1 MIEIVEL
8 TKVYRTGGGIRDVTF
23 EVKNGEIVGFV
34 GVNGAGKTTTIETA
48 VGVKVPQ
55 KGDVRMDGKSILKEK
70 VEASTLTG
78 WVPEIPSFDPDMK
91 AEDYFLYVCGLRRI
105 SGHEAKE
112 LAKKLF
118 EEVGLRGHER
128 KRIRQY
134 SQGMKKRLALAISM
148 ISNPSNFL
156 FDEVLNGL
164 DPEGIRFFREFALRM
179 RKENAAVLFSSHIL
193 SEVQNLADRVV
204 FIHKG
209 RVVKVATMTEIESMS
224 KTKTFRVRFAT
235 PESAQ
240 RSLELLKGFGKDVKV
255 ERGLVVIEEF
265 NGDIEGI
272 ARAVKS
278 FPDFLEM
285 GWVIKTLEDV
295 FFQTIGEAR

>member
-48 VGVKVPQ
+48 VGVKIPQ
-55 KGDVRMDGKSILKEK
+55 KGEVRIDGKSILKDK
-70 VEASTLTG
+70 SEASKLTG
-78 WVPEIPSFDPDMK
+78 WVPEIPSFDPDMR
-91 AEDYFLYVCGLRRI
+91 AEDYFLYVCGLRGI
-105 SGHEAKE
+105 SGHEANE
-112 LAKKLF
+112 LVKKLF
-118 EEVGLRGHER
+118 EEVGLSGHER

-134 SQGMKKRLALAISM
+134 SQGMRKRLALAISM

-164 DPEGIRFFREFALRM
+164 DPEGIRFFREFATRM

-193 SEVQNLADRVV
+193 SEVQNLADKVV

-209 RVVKVATMTEIESMS
+209 RVVKVATMAEIESMS

-240 RSLELLKGFGKDVKV
+240 KSLELLKGFGKDVKV
-255 ERGLVVIEEF
+255 ERGVVVIEEF

-272 ARAVKS
+272 ARTVKS

-285 GWVIKTLEDV
+285 GWATKTLEDV
-295 FFQTIGEAR
+295 FFETVGEAR

>member
-1 MIEIVEL
+1 MIELVEL

-48 VGVKVPQ
+48 VGVKIPQ
-55 KGDVRMDGKSILKEK
+55 KGDVRIDGKSILKDK
-70 VEASTLTG
+70 VEASKLTG
-78 WVPEIPSFDPDMK
+78 WVPEIPSFDPDMR
-91 AEDYFLYVCGLRRI
+91 AEDYFLYVCGLRGI
-105 SGHEAKE
+105 SGQEAKE
-112 LAKKLF
+112 LAKRLF
-118 EEVGLRGHER
+118 EEVGLSGHER

-134 SQGMKKRLALAISM
+134 SQGMRKRLALAISM

-164 DPEGIRFFREFALRM
+164 DPEGIRFFREFATRM

-209 RVVKVATMTEIESMS
+209 RVVKVATMAEIESMS

-240 RSLELLKGFGKDVKV
+240 KSLELFRGFGKDVKV
-255 ERGLVVIEEF
+255 EKGVVVIEEF

-272 ARAVKS
+272 ARTVKS
-278 FPDFLEM
+278 FPDFLDM
-285 GWVIKTLEDV
+285 GWATKTLEDV
-295 FFQTIGEAR
+295 FFETIGEAR

>member
-48 VGVKVPQ
+48 VGVKIPQ
-55 KGDVRMDGKSILKEK
+55 KGDVRIDGKSILKEK
-70 VEASTLTG
+70 IEASKLTG
-78 WVPEIPSFDPDMK
+78 WVPEIPSFDPDMR
-91 AEDYFLYVCGLRRI
+91 AEDYFLYVCGLRGI
-105 SGHEAKE
+105 PGHEAKE

-118 EEVGLRGHER
+118 EEVGLSGHER

-134 SQGMKKRLALAISM
+134 SQGMRKRFALAISM

-164 DPEGIRFFREFALRM
+164 DPEGIRFFREFAMRM

-209 RVVKVATMTEIESMS
+209 RVVKVATMAEIESMS
-224 KTKTFRVRFAT
+224 RTKTFRVRFAT

-255 ERGLVVIEEF
+255 EKGVVVIEEF

-285 GWVIKTLEDV
+285 GWASKTLEDI
-295 FFQTIGEAR
+295 FFETIGEAR

>member
-1 MIEIVEL
+1 
-8 TKVYRTGGGIRDVTF
+8 
-23 EVKNGEIVGFV
+23 
-34 GVNGAGKTTTIETA
+34 VNGAGKTTTIETA
-48 VGVKVPQ
+48 VGVKIPQ
-55 KGDVRMDGKSILKEK
+55 KGEVRIDGKSILKDK
-70 VEASTLTG
+70 VEASKLTG
-78 WVPEIPSFDPDMK
+78 WVPEIPSFDPDMR
-91 AEDYFLYVCGLRRI
+91 AEDYFLYVCGLRGI

-118 EEVGLRGHER
+118 EEVGLSGHER

-134 SQGMKKRLALAISM
+134 SQGMRKRLALAISM

-164 DPEGIRFFREFALRM
+164 DPEGIRFFREFAMRM
-179 RKENAAVLFSSHIL
+179 RKDNAAVLFSSHIL

-209 RVVKVATMTEIESMS
+209 RVVKVATMAEIESMS
-224 KTKTFRVRFAT
+224 RTKTFRVRFAT

-240 RSLELLKGFGKDVKV
+240 RSLELLRGFGKDVKAEKGV
-255 ERGLVVIEEF
+255 VVIEEF

-285 GWVIKTLEDV
+285 GWATRTLEDV
-295 FFQTIGEAR
+295 FFETIGEAR